1 MSDDLI
7 IRDSLDQ
14 SYGSCGLEII
24 NLVLDLTYYVD
35 VLGIVG
41 ELDVDVETVWYLIML
56 IKSYYLTF
64 LSAFLTN
71 RTIPLHIYS
80 FKLTRLLCLTKK
92 HILDLSSIDSISIW
106 EVNWL
111 GWEPRSKPF
120 WAACLSTYAN

>member
-41 ELDVDVETVWYLIML
+41 ELDVDVETV
-56 IKSYYLTF
+56 
-64 LSAFLTN
+64 
-71 RTIPLHIYS
+71 
-80 FKLTRLLCLTKK
+80 
-92 HILDLSSIDSISIW
+92 
-106 EVNWL
+106 
-111 GWEPRSKPF
+111 
-120 WAACLSTYAN
+120 